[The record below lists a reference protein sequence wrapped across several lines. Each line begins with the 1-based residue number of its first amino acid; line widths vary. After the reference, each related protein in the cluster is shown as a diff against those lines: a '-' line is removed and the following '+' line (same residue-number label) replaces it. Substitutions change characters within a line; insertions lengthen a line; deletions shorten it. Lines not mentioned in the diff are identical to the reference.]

1 MAQGFWL
8 FIGVRSTDP
17 RAASLGTVLVKKEAF
32 DGLESFWLPLNN
44 QWQGHDLDR
53 ASEFLE
59 ET

>member
-44 QWQGHDLDR
+44 Q
-53 ASEFLE
+53 
-59 ET
+59 